1 MRQPFKRSKLT
12 PREQDIVRLLFDGYS
27 NREMGEALHLS
38 PLTVRNYISN
48 LILKYEA
55 RNRTDLLARIVVVR
69 RQQHRRILL

>member
-1 MRQPFKRSKLT
+1 M
-12 PREQDIVRLLFDGYS
+12 RLLFDGYS